1 MAWRSQITEMIRKGI
16 CRAFYH
22 VVTLTEDWAQT
33 LPAEYLLTV
42 DIALAISTLN
52 ESYGGIGFPFKTYI
66 EAPTKTFIRH
76 CIPLWPLQKVEQRA
90 KIYARVTRKGK
101 IDIAVTHDGMPKA
114 APTCVIEIKGFGASK
129 REIHKDLVRNADF
142 MALSQLVGEPRLE
155 FTVFVA
161 LHRGKAGH
169 VKHKQR
175 DINEVRRTYDTYLS
189 ELDLASRVPGLRASC
204 DIYTASENLASDGMN
219 EIQLDDVSEYHHH
232 FIAAIVTFHR
242 EP

>member
-1 MAWRSQITEMIRKGI
+1 MAWRSQIAEMIQKGI
-16 CRAFYH
+16 HRAFDD
-22 VVTLTEDWAQT
+22 VVTLTEDWAHT

-52 ESYGGIGFPFKTYI
+52 ESHGGVGFPLKTYI
-66 EAPTKTFIRH
+66 EAPTIPFIRH
-76 CIPLWPLQKVEQRA
+76 CIPLWPLQNVGQRA
-90 KIYARVTRKGK
+90 KIYAKVTRKGK
-101 IDIAVTHDGMPKA
+101 IDIAVTHDGMRKA

-155 FTVFVA
+155 FTAFVA
-161 LHRGKAGH
+161 LHKGKAGH

-175 DINEVRRTYDTYLS
+175 DINEVRRKYDTYLS
-189 ELDLASRVPGLRASC
+189 EVNLASRLPGVCASC
-204 DIYTASENLASDGMN
+204 SIYTASENLASDGMN

-232 FIAAIVTFHR
+232 FIVAIVTFHW